1 MKKFIL
7 AASVLVAV
15 YSCKKEE
22 GGQKENT
29 TEATSEAPKSNNKIV
44 TLNGGITEIV
54 RL

>member
-7 AASVLVAV
+7 AASVLIAV

-29 TEATSEAPKSNNKIV
+29 TEATSEAPKSTIKS
-44 TLNGGITEIV
+44 
-54 RL
+54 